1 MIVCD
6 VTTGAPRPFIPK
18 QFRRKVFDSLY
29 SLSHP
34 GIRATQKLVTD
45 RYVWP
50 NINSDVRKWA
60 RSCLSCR
67 SSKIQRHTK
76 SPPSTFATPD
86 ARFNQVHI
94 DIVGPLPS
102 SNGFSYIL
110 TCIDCFTH
118 GLKLFHSLI
127 LLLKL
132 LLAHSFIPG
141 YLNLV
146 FLLQLPQTE
155 VASLNQPCG
164 TSSCSYLDVR
174 ASALLP
180 ITLPPMGS

>member
-6 VTTGAPRPFIPK
+6 VTTGVPRPFILK
-18 QFRRKVFDSLY
+18 QFCRKVFDSLH

-50 NINSDVRKWA
+50 NINSDVCKWA
-60 RSCLSCR
+60 RSCLSCQ

-86 ARFNQVHI
+86 TRFNQVHI
-94 DIVGPLPS
+94 DIVGPLPT

-110 TCIDCFTH
+110 TCIDRFTRWPEAVP
-118 GLKLFHSLI
+118 LTDI
-127 LLLKL
+127 T
-132 LLAHSFIPG
+132 AETAARAFIHTWISRFGVPSTVTTDRG
-141 YLNLV
+141 RQ
-146 FLLQLPQTE
+146 FE
-155 VASLNQPCG
+155 
-164 TSSCSYLDVR
+164 
-174 ASALLP
+174 SALWNQL
-180 ITLPPMGS
+180 M